1 MLSVKLLVVLCLANA
16 KQKRTTLFPDHSFQ
30 LHLPSAEDANFANW
44 FKNSVVEQ
52 RIGEVVARL
61 LGAGSPYGYTR
72 ENWTFVD
79 AGMNRGFQTLLP
91 AELGYEVLAI
101 EAMPTCTRQA
111 STTFRL
117 NNLSQNV
124 NVVLAGIAP
133 HNSGTMAVKSDAA
146 CNAANTI
153 VEAADHE
160 APRPSFMNRIFF
172 PSADIQVPLRSL
184 SSLLSPLTKGVAVL
198 KMDIEGSEMAA
209 LNSFGLTAFAQHRVN
224 HMIVEIC
231 SHLWKH
237 SLDHGVRFFEGL
249 AAISE
254 GAYCLDPEPG
264 CLFKTG
270 MDKNFGTVHRV
281 VDMKKTIVRVAGKS
295 CCGNIWFRGIVHS
308 VDK

>member
-1 MLSVKLLVVLCLANA
+1 MVSVKLIVVFCLANA
-16 KQKRTTLFPDHSFQ
+16 RQKQTTLFPDHSFQ
-30 LHLPSAEDANFANW
+30 LHLPSAEDAHFANW
-44 FKNSVVEQ
+44 FQNSAVEQ
-52 RIGEVVARL
+52 RIGEVVGRL

-91 AELGYEVLAI
+91 AELGYDVLAI

-124 NVVLAGIAP
+124 NIVLAGIAP
-133 HNSGTMAVKSDAA
+133 HNSGTMAVKSDAP
-146 CNAANTI
+146 CNAGNTI
-153 VEAADHE
+153 VAAADHE
-160 APRPSFMNRIFF
+160 APRPNLMNRIFF
-172 PSADIQVPLRSL
+172 ASADVQVPLRSL
-184 SSLLSPLTKGVAVL
+184 ASLLSTLKKGVAVL

-209 LNSFGLTAFAQHRVN
+209 LTSFGLAAFAQHRVG
-224 HMIVEIC
+224 HLIVEIC
-231 SHLWKH
+231 SHLWRH

-264 CLFKTG
+264 CSFKTG
-270 MDKNFGTVHRV
+270 VDKNFGMVHRI
-281 VDMKKTIVRVAGKS
+281 VDMKKTVVRVAGNS
-295 CCGNIWFRGIVHS
+295 CCGNIWFRGIGHI